1 MRVMSRPERERIE
14 HDRLSSDA
22 AFSDA
27 SSGRLVPEV
36 PDPLRTCYQ
45 CDRDRILHSKSFRRM
60 KATPT
65 TASSILMPAAISRP

>member
-36 PDPLRTCYQ
+36 PDPLFMQPDT
-45 CDRDRILHSKSFRRM
+45 DAL
-60 KATPT
+60 TPMLPPLLRSVIPCVISVNI
-65 TASSILMPAAISRP
+65 TAVR